1 MLERL
6 SQEGRVQAGPGPD
19 ATEAPKRAAWEDI
32 VMPHVKGTA
41 SPRLRALC
49 AQPYVSLRDLE
60 REAAEV
66 GIDRDQLHRALQFL
80 HATGSVLHYGSGTR
94 QHSHK
99 LQQVVFMQPQFII
112 DVIKYVI
119 RESRGENVNDEL
131 RAMDDRIR
139 GTTLGEDLDLLLDTG
154 ELTRSLLAELW
165 AKFKFKRQDQ
175 ELMLE
180 LMKDF
185 KLLRK
190 LGNNGKDERYVVP
203 AMLPTRNLPPK
214 FLEPR
219 WWQPSRANAAA
230 RIEEDGAHRPAAFR
244 IMYQVLGG
252 QLPFSF
258 MAELQV
264 SLAQSEEAGDADL
277 QQHFAPERS
286 VEVEEERVGGSVL
299 CERRGNAKEWV
310 VLSHHHGCRPAH
322 AAGAGA
328 ADNSGASRA
337 PTLRVMAWVEL
348 MDEAKPATTD
358 WPLFR
363 HVREQIRDAAQ
374 KVPGLNLRE
383 MACYVDDGGM
393 LAKPFDLDRLRGTG
407 CEGAIR
413 NTLALSSTGVNA
425 KT

>member
-1 MLERL
+1 
-6 SQEGRVQAGPGPD
+6 
-19 ATEAPKRAAWEDI
+19 
-32 VMPHVKGTA
+32 
-41 SPRLRALC
+41 
-49 AQPYVSLRDLE
+49 
-60 REAAEV
+60 
-66 GIDRDQLHRALQFL
+66 
-80 HATGSVLHYGSGTR
+80 
-94 QHSHK
+94 
-99 LQQVVFMQPQFII
+99 MQPQFII

-175 ELMLE
+175 ELMLD

-337 PTLRVMAWVEL
+337 PVLRVMAWVEL
-348 MDEAKPATTD
+348 MDEPSQPRQTGPCSDMSGDRSGMPRKKCRGSICARWRAMWTMAGR
-358 WPLFR
+358 WRSPLTS
-363 HVREQIRDAAQ
+363 A
-374 KVPGLNLRE
+374 
-383 MACYVDDGGM
+383 
-393 LAKPFDLDRLRGTG
+393 G
-407 CEGAIR
+407 CWGAIR
-413 NTLALSSTGVNA
+413 NTLALSSTGA
-425 KT
+425 GAQTSKT